1 MADEWR
7 QCVDWLIECRILPV
21 DHKAKQDDAQ
31 AFDLA
36 QTLRD
41 GVLLCH
47 LLNSLKPYS
56 VDSKDFSPRPQLSQ
70 FLCLKNIRAFLSACE
85 KMFRIDSR
93 DLFEPLD
100 LFEVKNFRK
109 VLHTLSKL
117 SKTDIVQKK
126 GIRGFPPNDQ
136 NDEVEEDIY
145 GNLSNMAIDHGIED
159 NEELYDSVYQE
170 GDDEIYEDI
179 VSMKRKRRTTHP
191 SGSSSRLSVPGEA
204 SMTKRDYCIKEMVD
218 TERNYVDALK
228 MIVNYFIQPLM
239 ASSLLS
245 QTDKDIIFSS
255 VERMEEVHSVFFHE
269 LEKAC
274 YSPGKTRLH
283 EVFIKYKSKFLLY
296 GDYCSNLPR
305 AQEHI
310 EELIKKNEQVRDKI
324 EECERT
330 ANEGRFRLRDLL
342 HVPMQRVLKYHL
354 LLRELIKNTDR
365 DSEDQFYL
373 QQALESMQ
381 DLSLYVNEVKRDNE
395 ALALIEEIQR
405 SIVDLQMP
413 ANTSLRDYGKLQKD
427 GELKV
432 RSHIDNRVRQRYIFL
447 FDKVMLMAKTR
458 IVNKLL
464 WGDTYSFK
472 EAIVLSE
479 YKVDTSSA
487 IRDGQRRP
495 EKWNCTFQM
504 VKQDNSMTYTLLSK
518 TEEIKQKWI
527 EAIHLALDNTQPTAG
542 RDHIMTTFNEPK
554 VCDICGKLLRGV
566 FFQGYKNPKNG
577 QCVHKECIGKTK
589 QEAPPK
595 PPKPEDKHKSTV
607 RYSGAAA
614 GQPLP
619 GGGRRP
625 LYFREGEIITV
636 VKKDGDWWEGRKGG
650 DLGWFPFQYVEALK
664 GAHRPRPPYEEA
676 KIQPSGRVTIPGA
689 PGQGESPA
697 HVHVDLN
704 KYPWFAGRLDRSK
717 AGQMLEH
724 LPNSSFLVR
733 ESATGPRAGDPA
745 LSIKYNDTVRH
756 IKIEHDKSNG
766 YYLSDTRYFHTVPE
780 LIEYYQNHSLSDS
793 FPEVTTGL
801 KYPYKTVAS
810 SPTDVDELEDR
821 VSALSFTQSAHNG
834 NIAAR
839 TGPKQEQPVNGVRI
853 LSYAQAVYD
862 YAATATS
869 QISLKAGDRLAVL
882 SKTGSDKGW
891 WKGQHCS
898 TGKLGY
904 FPFAYVKE
912 EEEE

>member
-458 IVNKLL
+458 
-464 WGDTYSFK
+464 GDTYSFK

-479 YKVDTSSA
+479 Y
-487 IRDGQRRP
+487 
-495 EKWNCTFQM
+495 KWNCTFQM

-566 FFQGYKNPKNG
+566 FFQGYKNPN
-577 QCVHKECIGKTK
+577 
-589 QEAPPK
+589 
-595 PPKPEDKHKSTV
+595 KHKSTV

-650 DLGWFPFQYVEALK
+650 DLGWFPFQ
-664 GAHRPRPPYEEA
+664 
-676 KIQPSGRVTIPGA
+676 
-689 PGQGESPA
+689 
-697 HVHVDLN
+697 
-704 KYPWFAGRLDRSK
+704 FAGRLDRSK

-821 VSALSFTQSAHNG
+821 VSALSFTQS
-834 NIAAR
+834 
-839 TGPKQEQPVNGVRI
+839 GVRI